1 MYTYPS
7 ARMLFT
13 KKAILLLLSI
23 GCFNISF
30 TPATIKAAERK
41 PDFIKTEDTLD
52 RALNAYELGYK
63 YYRYGEF
70 EKSEDS
76 LKEALYFEP
85 NLIKAHYWLGKLY
98 REMGRL
104 DDALFHWEEVERLN
118 RLIHFRREALKIE
131 NNEYPDYIQR
141 KKTSEKIK
149 KAKIHYDKAMTLL
162 DAGHW
167 DGAEIEMDEAIKAYP
182 GNPQYLVMMAR
193 ILWDKKEYQA
203 SVKFYRDLLFSREVS
218 YEHFKEG
225 AERMLKANM
234 DYVLSPLVAKHRLRF
249 ENQPGFL
256 EIANHFVVEE
266 KYLSP
271 IASAKVIKR
280 VDGQVILN
288 IGMEEGLNLSDEF
301 RLTMKAYRP
310 GAILKDPDNGK
321 AIGREPDKAIADLLL
336 TKVYKNT
343 SWALIRKE
351 FSTGLKAGDFIE
363 FKKTR

>member
-1 MYTYPS
+1 MYN
-7 ARMLFT
+7 
-13 KKAILLLLSI
+13 ILLAKNSYTTKTFFIFLIVYSL
-23 GCFNISF
+23 FNLFLPSKLES
-30 TPATIKAAERK
+30 ATKK
-41 PDFIKTEDTLD
+41 PDFIQTEDTLD
-52 RALNAYELGYK
+52 RALKAYENGYK

-118 RLIHFRREALKIE
+118 KLINDRREALKIQ

-149 KAKIHYDKAMTLL
+149 KAKMHYDKAIVLL
-162 DAGHW
+162 DEGHW
-167 DGAEIEMDEAIKAYP
+167 DGAEIEMDEAVKAYP
-182 GNPQYLVMMAR
+182 GNPKYLIMMAR

-203 SVKFYRDLLFSREVS
+203 SVKFYRDLLLSREVT

-249 ENQPGFL
+249 QNQPGFSDF
-256 EIANHFVVEE
+256 ENHFIIEE
-266 KYLSP
+266 KYLTP
-271 IASAKVIKR
+271 VTKAKIIKR
-280 VDGQVILN
+280 LDGQVIIN
-288 IGMEEGLNLSDEF
+288 IGLDDGLNLSDEF
-301 RLTMKAYRP
+301 RLSMKAFRL
-310 GAILKDPDNGK
+310 GSILKNPDTGK
-321 AIGREPDKAIADLLL
+321 DIGREPDKKVADLLL

-351 FSTGLKAGDFIE
+351 FNTGLKVGDLIE